1 MCFQCFP
8 LSFSPRR
15 AFVLGSC
22 CLRQRES
29 ADLSRA
35 SPLLACSRHPWGRVQ
50 GRRWGGGASDVSCF
64 HQNIQCRDNALV
76 DRKGSCPLKEGFLFL
91 KGRER
96 FTYTHNTRLHTT
108 ECGQVDFLQ
117 MVAGTQIGVPICTMA
132 DPTWNFASEK
142 SAGKGEKQSV
152 CKFAALGAYYSS
164 ATQSHRAGKSISRF
178 IGV

>member
-117 MVAGTQIGVPICTMA
+117 WLQVRRLASQSAPWQTQPGISRLKKVQA
-132 DPTWNFASEK
+132 KERSNQFASSRPLERITAPRR
-142 SAGKGEKQSV
+142 SRI
-152 CKFAALGAYYSS
+152 ALEN
-164 ATQSHRAGKSISRF
+164 Q
-178 IGV
+178 